1 MFQDRITRWLLGAI
15 GAALLV
21 IGATVCIQAFTPDK
35 ADAAS
40 KDWYVE
46 LGAVCNAYI
55 APPEKPW
62 CAEVLSLSG
71 GDVYA
76 LATTVF

>member
-1 MFQDRITRWLLGAI
+1 MFNDRITRWLLGAI

-21 IGATVCIQAFTPDK
+21 IGATVTYQAFAPEP
-35 ADAAS
+35 ANAA
-40 KDWYVE
+40 DWYVE
-46 LGAVCNAYI
+46 LGAVCNADI

-62 CAEVLSLSG
+62 CAEVLSLGG
-71 GDVYA
+71 GDTYA

>member
-1 MFQDRITRWLLGAI
+1 MFNDRISRWLLGAI

-21 IGATVCIQAFTPDK
+21 IGASVSVQAFAPEP
-35 ADAAS
+35 ASAA
-40 KDWYVE
+40 DWYVE
-46 LGAVCNAYI
+46 LGAICNADI
-55 APPEKPW
+55 APPERPW